1 MAMLAIKT
9 WGVNSQE
16 YDMEK
21 IMGDAKKEIME
32 DLQRL
37 TINGASSRK
46 FSRKK
51 FTEFSKA
58 MEDRNKLFRKA
69 HALLVEEGAHK
80 EEARALVKETL
91 RQGRRPSGGSSHN
104 SDHGGRG
111 NSGG

>member
-1 MAMLAIKT
+1 MLAIKT

-51 FTEFSKA
+51 FTE
-58 MEDRNKLFRKA
+58 L
-69 HALLVEEGAHK
+69 
-80 EEARALVKETL
+80 
-91 RQGRRPSGGSSHN
+91 
-104 SDHGGRG
+104 
-111 NSGG
+111 

>member
-1 MAMLAIKT
+1 MKGLILVVVVIATTISVAHSK
-9 WGVNSQE
+9 E

-51 FTEFSKA
+51 FTE
-58 MEDRNKLFRKA
+58 L
-69 HALLVEEGAHK
+69 
-80 EEARALVKETL
+80 
-91 RQGRRPSGGSSHN
+91 
-104 SDHGGRG
+104 
-111 NSGG
+111 